1 MVTTPTP
8 SGRGTAP
15 AAGPRAQ
22 APIRWPRPDRTSL
35 TYTAVWAIGLV
46 IALVTPAFI
55 VPPGQKTA
63 ATSDALLALSMT
75 VFGALIMLA
84 AAFGLWRKHREPLVS
99 LLGAVPAIAC
109 VAGGIMLAA
118 TKTFVS

>member
-1 MVTTPTP
+1 V
-8 SGRGTAP
+8 
-15 AAGPRAQ
+15 AGPRAQ
-22 APIRWPRPDRTSL
+22 APIRWPRPDRSSL
-35 TYTAVWAIGLV
+35 MFTAIWVLGLA

-63 ATSDALLALSMT
+63 GTGEVLLALSMT
-75 VFGALIMLA
+75 VFGAVVMGL
-84 AAFGLWRKHREPLVS
+84 AAFGFWRKHREPLVI

-118 TKTFVS
+118 TKTFAS

>member
-8 SGRGTAP
+8 NGRG
-15 AAGPRAQ
+15 AATVAGARAQ

-35 TYTAVWAIGLV
+35 TYTAVWAVGLV

-55 VPPGQKTA
+55 VPPGQKSA
-63 ATSDALLALSMT
+63 AGGEVLLALSTT
-75 VFGALIMLA
+75 VFGALIMLLA
-84 AAFGLWRKHREPLVS
+84 AYGLWRKHREPLVS

-118 TKTFVS
+118 TKTFAS

>member
-8 SGRGTAP
+8 SGRTTP
-15 AAGPRAQ
+15 PGPRAQ
-22 APIRWPRPDRTSL
+22 APIRWPRPDRASL
-35 TYTAVWAIGLV
+35 MFTAVWAVGLA

-55 VPPGQKTA
+55 VSPGQKSA
-63 ATSDALLALSMT
+63 GGGEVLLALTMT
-75 VFGALIMLA
+75 VFGALIMLI
-84 AAFGLWRKHREPLVS
+84 AAFGLWRQHREPLVS
-99 LLGAVPAIAC
+99 ILGAVPAIAC